1 MVVEINGN
9 NPNVQE
15 DQVIINVSEWK
26 SAMNQKLATKNKK
39 VSNPFPQVELIYP
52 ENSTMIVIK
61 ANWEVTDA

>member
-15 DQVIINVSEWK
+15 DKVIINVSEWK

>member
-26 SAMNQKLATKNKK
+26 SAMNQKLSAKNKK
-39 VSNPFPQVELIYP
+39 VSNPFPQVQLIYP

>member
-1 MVVEINGN
+1 MVVEINGH

-26 SAMNQKLATKNKK
+26 SAMNQKLSAKNKK
-39 VSNPFPQVELIYP
+39 VSNPFPQVQLIYP

>member
-9 NPNVQE
+9 NPNIQE

>member
-1 MVVEINGN
+1 MIVEINGN
-9 NPNVQE
+9 NPNIQE

>member
-1 MVVEINGN
+1 MVVEINGH

>member
-1 MVVEINGN
+1 MVVEINGD

>member
-1 MVVEINGN
+1 VIVEINGN
-9 NPNVQE
+9 NPNIQE